1 MISDEK
7 YIENVRRNYARRKKT
22 GLLILALAVIMSVFL
37 YYAVEQSRKDNNS
50 LVQSLIPKN
59 IGYTYTET
67 DYELV
72 QSITTLADVFGTK
85 IGMFMGTTSVT
96 IGLMFLQSLV
106 LLFGCRKDYLLIKYY
121 EQSKN

>member
-7 YIENVRRNYARRKKT
+7 YIENVKRNYARRKKI
-22 GLLILALAVIMSVFL
+22 GLFILALAVIMSAFL
-37 YYAVEQSRKDNNS
+37 YYGAEHARKDNNE

-96 IGLMFLQSLV
+96 IAFMFIQSLV
-106 LLFGCRKDYLLIKYY
+106 LLFGSRKDYLLIKYY